1 MLEKQAALHL
11 YARILSPQSHY
22 WVVPRANGL
31 GTQVPINS
39 ALWARQ
45 SASDMQLV
53 DSSARRQGAAE
64 AVKDE
69 KSVLAYSKTGLV
81 EFSGTCA

>member
-11 YARILSPQSHY
+11 YARILPLQSRY
-22 WVVPRANGL
+22 WVDPRANGL
-31 GTQVPINS
+31 GAQVPMNP

-45 SASDMQLV
+45 SASDTQLV

-69 KSVLAYSKTGLV
+69 KSVLACSTTGLGDL
-81 EFSGTCA
+81 SGTCA